1 VVERYHPYHSPPSP
15 AGDLLIV
22 QRRPQW
28 FPRRLSPLSAPS
40 LGPALPWSAPAKVQ
54 DQPVD
59 FSKKTTA
66 AAAEALPL
74 PPPLDDRKEEL
85 PAVAKSVSR
94 EFVFQRNLL
103 VILIQNIRRNSSHG
117 RRIVKFLQAACM
129 SSGGGGVGVMP
140 RGGGGY
146 RQTGQGYATT
156 NGVVNSGPSG
166 SSLLAMSAFGGSSG
180 NNFSR
185 AGSSS
190 GGAGGGGNN
199 VNNNN
204 NSFSGFSGV
213 GGGGGGGS
221 LQSSRSSSTDNE
233 DGGSLG
239 GFEDDGGA
247 SVDFDQLDFDFAESA
262 TRKWMAENPDLNPLK
277 VLDHLQLRPDLTPGS
292 GGSAEVQKPPDLAA
306 MDRDTATFLQL
317 AVPVPDPTQTFL
329 DIGTDFGPIS
339 MYEDDPFNLEQLVP
353 STFSM
358 EPQQQQ
364 QQHQMQQ
371 QQQMHHHL
379 YNESLQKPVSLGV
392 LGGSENPAKKY
403 LDFGHNSQLQQHHQ
417 LHVNNTAAAA
427 AVVTAFRSQQQHLQ
441 QQDEGA
447 SSSSPLLAH
456 HRQQQQQQ
464 HLLVP
469 TTHQLGPHNNNKAQ
483 SQQQHQQLLE
493 QQQQLLSLDLSVKQ
507 EPQLLLA
514 PFQIKEEPLPAAACL
529 LAEPKV
535 CADIMFPSPP
545 TPSKSGG
552 GGGRKR
558 TVSFSEE
565 EEDLSHLP
573 SLQMRI
579 QVLQQRV
586 REERDKQSPYF

>member
-1 VVERYHPYHSPPSP
+1 VERYHPYSPPSP
-15 AGDLLIV
+15 SGDLLIV

-28 FPRRLSPLSAPS
+28 FPRRLSPLAAPS
-40 LGPALPWSAPAKVQ
+40 LGPALPWSTPAAAAKVQ

-59 FSKKTTA
+59 FSKKTSTATVEVLPPKPA
-66 AAAEALPL
+66 AAIEDRQEEFLA
-74 PPPLDDRKEEL
+74 PP
-85 PAVAKSVSR
+85 KSARLVSR
-94 EFVFQRNLL
+94 EFAFQRNLL
-103 VILIQNIRRNSSHG
+103 VILIQNIRRNSAHG
-117 RRIVKFLQAACM
+117 RRVVKFLQAACM
-129 SSGGGGVGVMP
+129 SVGGGGVVH
-140 RGGGGY
+140 RGGGF
-146 RQTGQGYATT
+146 RQTGQGSAATR
-156 NGVVNSGPSG
+156 GVISNG
-166 SSLLAMSAFGGSSG
+166 SSLSGSPFGGSG

-185 AGSSS
+185 SGS
-190 GGAGGGGNN
+190 GGLGSGGGNS
-199 VNNNN
+199 VNNN

-213 GGGGGGGS
+213 GGGGNGS
-221 LQSSRSSSTDNE
+221 LHSSRSSSTDNE

-247 SVDFDQLDFDFAESA
+247 TVDFDQLDFDFAESA

-292 GGSAEVQKPPDLAA
+292 GGGSEVQKPPDLAS

-364 QQHQMQQ
+364 QQQQQQMQQ
-371 QQQMHHHL
+371 QHQLHHHL
-379 YNESLQKPVSLGV
+379 YNDSLQKPVSIGV
-392 LGGSENPAKKY
+392 LGAGENLAKKY
-403 LDFGHNSQLQQHHQ
+403 LDFGHSSQLHQHHN
-417 LHVNNTAAAA
+417 LHANNTAVA
-427 AVVTAFRSQQQHLQ
+427 AVVTAFRTQQHPQ
-441 QQDEGA
+441 EEDA
-447 SSSSPLLAH
+447 SSPLNRQH
-456 HRQQQQQQ
+456 H
-464 HLLVP
+464 LGMT
-469 TTHQLGPHNNNKAQ
+469 TTHQLAPHNNNKTQ
-483 SQQQHQQLLE
+483 SQQQHQQQLFE
-493 QQQQLLSLDLSVKQ
+493 QQQQHQQMLSLDLSVKQ
-507 EPQLLLA
+507 EPLLLA
-514 PFQIKEEPLPAAACL
+514 PFQIKEEPSSAAAACL
-529 LAEPKV
+529 LGGALAEPKV
-535 CADIMFPSPP
+535 CSDIMFPSPP
-545 TPSKSGG
+545 TPTKSG

-586 REERDKQSPYF
+586 SSGGGVQ

>member
-1 VVERYHPYHSPPSP
+1 
-15 AGDLLIV
+15 
-22 QRRPQW
+22 
-28 FPRRLSPLSAPS
+28 
-40 LGPALPWSAPAKVQ
+40 
-54 DQPVD
+54 
-59 FSKKTTA
+59 
-66 AAAEALPL
+66 
-74 PPPLDDRKEEL
+74 
-85 PAVAKSVSR
+85 
-94 EFVFQRNLL
+94 
-103 VILIQNIRRNSSHG
+103 
-117 RRIVKFLQAACM
+117 
-129 SSGGGGVGVMP
+129 
-140 RGGGGY
+140 
-146 RQTGQGYATT
+146 
-156 NGVVNSGPSG
+156 
-166 SSLLAMSAFGGSSG
+166 
-180 NNFSR
+180 
-185 AGSSS
+185 
-190 GGAGGGGNN
+190 
-199 VNNNN
+199 
-204 NSFSGFSGV
+204 
-213 GGGGGGGS
+213 
-221 LQSSRSSSTDNE
+221 
-233 DGGSLG
+233 
-239 GFEDDGGA
+239 
-247 SVDFDQLDFDFAESA
+247 
-262 TRKWMAENPDLNPLK
+262 
-277 VLDHLQLRPDLTPGS
+277 LTPGS

-364 QQHQMQQ
+364 QQQHQQMQQ
-371 QQQMHHHL
+371 QQQQLHHHL

-392 LGGSENPAKKY
+392 LGGSDNPAKKY
-403 LDFGHNSQLQQHHQ
+403 LDFGHSQIQQHHQ

-427 AVVTAFRSQQQHLQ
+427 AVVTAFRSQQHLQ

-447 SSSSPLLAH
+447 SSSPLLAH
-456 HRQQQQQQ
+456 HRQQQQQQQ

-469 TTHQLGPHNNNKAQ
+469 TTHQLGPHNNNQAQ
-483 SQQQHQQLLE
+483 SQQQQQHQQLLE

-514 PFQIKEEPLPAAACL
+514 PFQIKEEPLPAAAACL

-586 REERDKQSPYF
+586 RAKRGIFYSRRVNPLVTNGYICTRQLCRFFSAAI

>member
-1 VVERYHPYHSPPSP
+1 
-15 AGDLLIV
+15 
-22 QRRPQW
+22 
-28 FPRRLSPLSAPS
+28 
-40 LGPALPWSAPAKVQ
+40 
-54 DQPVD
+54 
-59 FSKKTTA
+59 
-66 AAAEALPL
+66 
-74 PPPLDDRKEEL
+74 
-85 PAVAKSVSR
+85 
-94 EFVFQRNLL
+94 
-103 VILIQNIRRNSSHG
+103 
-117 RRIVKFLQAACM
+117 
-129 SSGGGGVGVMP
+129 
-140 RGGGGY
+140 
-146 RQTGQGYATT
+146 
-156 NGVVNSGPSG
+156 
-166 SSLLAMSAFGGSSG
+166 
-180 NNFSR
+180 
-185 AGSSS
+185 
-190 GGAGGGGNN
+190 
-199 VNNNN
+199 
-204 NSFSGFSGV
+204 
-213 GGGGGGGS
+213 
-221 LQSSRSSSTDNE
+221 
-233 DGGSLG
+233 
-239 GFEDDGGA
+239 
-247 SVDFDQLDFDFAESA
+247 
-262 TRKWMAENPDLNPLK
+262 
-277 VLDHLQLRPDLTPGS
+277 LTPGS

-329 DIGTDFGPIS
+329 DLGTDFGPIS

-364 QQHQMQQ
+364 QHQMQQ
-371 QQQMHHHL
+371 QQQQQLHHHL

-403 LDFGHNSQLQQHHQ
+403 LDFGHSQMQQHHQ
-417 LHVNNTAAAA
+417 LHVNNTTAAA

-441 QQDEGA
+441 QQDEGT
-447 SSSSPLLAH
+447 SSSPLLAH
-456 HRQQQQQQ
+456 HRQQQQQ

-483 SQQQHQQLLE
+483 SQQQQQHQQLLE

-514 PFQIKEEPLPAAACL
+514 PFQIKEEPLPAAAACL

-586 REERDKQSPYF
+586 REERDIHID